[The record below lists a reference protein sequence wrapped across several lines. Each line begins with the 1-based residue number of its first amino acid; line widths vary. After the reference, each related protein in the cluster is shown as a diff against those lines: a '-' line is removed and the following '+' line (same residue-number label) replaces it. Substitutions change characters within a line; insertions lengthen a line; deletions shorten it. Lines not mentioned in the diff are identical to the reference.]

1 MEPREAN
8 AVDRRARAHW
18 TRRNAT
24 GRIGVVPAIR
34 LTVVALV
41 VTAGLLPSAARAAP
55 ADDRLTSVNTFAFAI
70 GDGTLRGDVVRRYR
84 DYRLIVV
91 DGQEVTA
98 AQVRRLRRARHIVLG
113 YVSVGT
119 VESWRPWYG
128 RAKRYALEPYDD
140 WPDERYADTSAAG
153 YRTLM
158 AGSVAPA
165 LLRKGLDGL
174 FLDNVDMVREHRAQ
188 RRGMF
193 TLVRQ
198 LRKVV
203 DREPGRYL
211 FAQNGEDLIG
221 PVVPML
227 DGWNREDVT
236 ATYDHERSR
245 YALVPRAERR
255 AAVSA
260 LRRLRARGLLVT
272 ATDYTSSTESAS
284 TRTAVRVACAAGAVP
299 FVSDIALRRIPAR
312 APRCAAH

>member
-1 MEPREAN
+1 M
-8 AVDRRARAHW
+8 
-18 TRRNAT
+18 
-24 GRIGVVPAIR
+24 
-34 LTVVALV
+34 ALA
-41 VTAGLLPSAARAAP
+41 VTAGVLPSAAHAAP
-55 ADDRLTSVNTFAFAI
+55 ADRRLASVNTFAFAI

-84 DYRLIVV
+84 DYRLVVV
-91 DGQEVTA
+91 DGQGGD
-98 AQVRRLRRARHIVLG
+98 RARFAASGAPGIVVG

-140 WPDERYADTSAAG
+140 WPGERYADTSAAG
-153 YRTLM
+153 YRRLI

-203 DREPGRYL
+203 DRAPGRYL
-211 FAQNGEDLIG
+211 FAQNGEDVIG

-236 ATYDHERSR
+236 ATYDHDGSR
-245 YALVPRAERR
+245 YALVSGAERR

-260 LRRLRARGLLVT
+260 LRRFRARGLLVT
-272 ATDYTSSTESAS
+272 STDYTGSSATASARS
-284 TRTAVRVACAAGAVP
+284 AVRVACSAGAIP
-299 FVSDIALRRIPAR
+299 FVSDISLRRIPAR
-312 APRCAAH
+312 APRCAPR